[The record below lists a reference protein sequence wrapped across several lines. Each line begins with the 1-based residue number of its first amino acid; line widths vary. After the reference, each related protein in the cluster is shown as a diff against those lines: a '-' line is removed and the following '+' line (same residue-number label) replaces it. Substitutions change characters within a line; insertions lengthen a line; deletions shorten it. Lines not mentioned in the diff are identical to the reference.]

1 MTARPLLTLPAIP
14 DRPLGPPPRPGE
26 RVVEPPPRPPRP
38 TVNAKRLKVT
48 VVVDPAELAAVSAP
62 DGKPRV
68 KLRIQLP
75 DRRLVAD
82 IAAKSIRKAQA
93 TISEHGA
100 DGVAVIL
107 QGVLLGDDSIS
118 EAGLSAQPKARAGK
132 EEG

>member
-1 MTARPLLTLPAIP
+1 MTSSRPILTLPALS
-14 DRPLGPPPRPGE
+14 DRRLGPPPRPGE
-26 RVVEPPPRPPRP
+26 RIVARP

-48 VVVDPAELAAVSAP
+48 VVIDPAELAAVSAP

-93 TISEHGA
+93 AISEHGA
-100 DGVAVIL
+100 DEVAVIL
-107 QGVLLGDDSIS
+107 QGVLLADDGVS
-118 EAGLSAQPKARAGK
+118 EAGLSAQPKAPAGK
-132 EEG
+132 KEG